1 MWNIALL
8 ISPTKL
14 SSYRIFT
21 QAAVTVDWSQKEK
34 RYEDYKK
41 SQEAQIYNHPSHYTQ
56 LVVVEK
62 LQALCTSSHRKRECP
77 AQFATDLESLPSHN
91 LFDIVAYSEHN
102 HLTVEGEVEK
112 RKAVWMR

>member
-1 MWNIALL
+1 MEHYLAW
-8 ISPTKL
+8 SPTKL
-14 SSYRIFT
+14 FAHSIFIE
-21 QAAVTVDWSQKEK
+21 AAVAVDRSQKEK
-34 RYEDYKK
+34 RYENYKK

-91 LFDIVAYSEHN
+91 LFGVVAYSEHN
-102 HLTVEGEVEK
+102 HLTVEGEAEK